1 MALFPPILSTLVSLA
16 ASGLM
21 AILLLASAPNSKP
34 EQWATIKAWLLA
46 IAVVGVLGLI
56 GAIWLMIVRKPMTAA
71 IVGGMPGVFCIVALI
86 IMIKT
91 QQ

>member
-1 MALFPPILSTLVSLA
+1 MALLPPILSTLLSLA

-21 AILLLASAPNSKP
+21 TVLLLASAPNSKP
-34 EQWATIKAWLLA
+34 HEWAFIKGWLIA
-46 IAVVGVLGLI
+46 IGIVGVLGLI

-71 IVGGMPGVFCIVALI
+71 VVGGVPAIFCIVALV
-86 IMIKT
+86 IMIRT